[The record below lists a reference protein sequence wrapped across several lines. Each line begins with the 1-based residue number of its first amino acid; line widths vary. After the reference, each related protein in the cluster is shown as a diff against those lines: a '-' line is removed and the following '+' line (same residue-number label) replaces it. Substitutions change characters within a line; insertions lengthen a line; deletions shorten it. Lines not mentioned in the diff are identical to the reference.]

1 METPSSPVF
10 TKRIREVNNDR
21 KEKSAKPIFTFS
33 DYEISIILNM
43 IKSEVDQRVYDKND
57 ILKKDAYFEQTVL
70 SIVANMLYHFPQISD
85 TATIEDYDFVK
96 NGIARQYLNQYNAT
110 YAAC

>member
-1 METPSSPVF
+1 
-10 TKRIREVNNDR
+10 
-21 KEKSAKPIFTFS
+21 
-33 DYEISIILNM
+33 M